1 MSIKVTTG
9 CVAKALHLRGCRH
22 THHDVML
29 MIVRMQLIDQ
39 RLTAR
44 YQPLRHKGN
53 FIRLRCL
60 DPA

>member
-1 MSIKVTTG
+1 MSIKVATG
-9 CVAKALHLRGCRH
+9 CVAEALHLCGRRH

-29 MIVRMQLIDQ
+29 VIVRTQLIDQ
-39 RLTAR
+39 WLTAR
-44 YQPLRHKGN
+44 CQPLRHKGN